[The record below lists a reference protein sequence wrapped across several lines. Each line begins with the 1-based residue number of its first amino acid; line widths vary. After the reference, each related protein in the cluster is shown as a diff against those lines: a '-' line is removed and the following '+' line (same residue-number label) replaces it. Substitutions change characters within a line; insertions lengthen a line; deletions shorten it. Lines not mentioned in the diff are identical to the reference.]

1 MGQGVLLPEG
11 VQVDAG
17 SRSTSTR
24 TVGSGTNGWTRR
36 FLSIDPGAVHV
47 GIARFERE
55 NGTLPWKCRFAKE
68 VDVPGM
74 IAYLVSACDEGL
86 FDEVVIE
93 RFIIS
98 LKMMQAQ
105 ARRTG
110 RDFEAMSQDAVDTI
124 ECVGAVRVL
133 CAMGRVPLVKQTPR
147 RQQDALTERARVGLG
162 EELLLSKNPH
172 ARSAELHGWYRVLS
186 HRGGGWRPG
195 AGLTT
200 GQRVW

>member
-1 MGQGVLLPEG
+1 MGQAVLLPEG
-11 VQVDAG
+11 VQVAAG

-24 TVGSGTNGWTRR
+24 MADSATSGLTRN

-47 GIARFERE
+47 GMARFRRE
-55 NGTLPWKCRFAKE
+55 NGTLPWKCLWARE

-74 IAYLVSACDEGL
+74 IAYVVSMLEEEAFE
-86 FDEVVIE
+86 EIVIE

-105 ARRTG
+105 GRRQK
-110 RDFEAMSQDAVDTI
+110 RDMETMSQDAVDTI
-124 ECVGAVRVL
+124 ECVGAVRAL
-133 CAMGRVPLVKQTPR
+133 CAMKGMPLVKQLPR
-147 RQQDALTERARVGLG
+147 RWQDALTERARVGLG

-195 AGLTT
+195 AGLTP